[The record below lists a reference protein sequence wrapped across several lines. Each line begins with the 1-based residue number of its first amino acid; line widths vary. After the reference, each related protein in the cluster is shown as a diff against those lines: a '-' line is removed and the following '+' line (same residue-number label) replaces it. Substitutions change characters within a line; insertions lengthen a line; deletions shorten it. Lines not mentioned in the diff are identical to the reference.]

1 MNIADIDEIIE
12 ATELLDQV
20 GEYVIRKF
28 IASDNYVI
36 IDNIGDFI
44 ILERDITDQI
54 CSILWSDIA
63 PTEKLN

>member
-1 MNIADIDEIIE
+1 MNIADISEIVE

-28 IASDNYVI
+28 ITSDNYVI

>member
-1 MNIADIDEIIE
+1 MNIKDISELVE
-12 ATELLDQV
+12 ATELIDQV

-28 IASDNYVI
+28 ISGNYVI
-36 IDNIGDFI
+36 IDNLGDFI
-44 ILERDITDQI
+44 ILERDLADQI

>member
-12 ATELLDQV
+12 PTELIEQV

-44 ILERDITDQI
+44 ILERDIADQI
-54 CSILWSDIA
+54 CSLLWNDIA
-63 PTEKLN
+63 PQEKLN

>member
-54 CSILWSDIA
+54 CSVLWNDIA
-63 PTEKLN
+63 PQEKLN

>member
-12 ATELLDQV
+12 ATELIEQV

-36 IDNIGDFI
+36 IDNLGDFI
-44 ILERDITDQI
+44 ILERDIADLI
-54 CSILWSDIA
+54 CSVLWNDIA
-63 PTEKLN
+63 PQEKLK

>member
-1 MNIADIDEIIE
+1 MNIKDISEIVE
-12 ATELLDQV
+12 ATELIEQV

-36 IDNIGDFI
+36 IDNLGDFI
-44 ILERDITDQI
+44 ILERYLADQI

>member
-1 MNIADIDEIIE
+1 MNIKDISEIVE
-12 ATELLDQV
+12 ATELIDQI

-28 IASDNYVI
+28 ITSDNYVI
-36 IDNIGDFI
+36 KDNLGDFI
-44 ILERDITDQI
+44 ILERDIADQI

>member
-1 MNIADIDEIIE
+1 MNIADIDEIVE
-12 ATELLDQV
+12 ATELIEQV

-36 IDNIGDFI
+36 KDNLGDFI
-44 ILERDITDQI
+44 ILERDIADQI

>member
-1 MNIADIDEIIE
+1 MNIADIDEIVE
-12 ATELLDQV
+12 ATELIEQV

-54 CSILWSDIA
+54 CSVLWNDIV
-63 PTEKLN
+63 PQEKLN

>member
-1 MNIADIDEIIE
+1 MNIADINEIIE
-12 ATELLDQV
+12 VTELIEQV

-28 IASDNYVI
+28 ITSDNYVI
-36 IDNIGDFI
+36 IVNIGDFI

>member
-1 MNIADIDEIIE
+1 MNIADIDEIVE

-28 IASDNYVI
+28 IASEQYVI

-44 ILERDITDQI
+44 ILERDIADQI
-54 CSILWSDIA
+54 CSVLWNDIA
-63 PTEKLN
+63 PQETLN

>member
-12 ATELLDQV
+12 ATELLKQV

-36 IDNIGDFI
+36 IDNLGDFI
-44 ILERDITDQI
+44 ILEKDFADQI
-54 CSILWSDIA
+54 CSIIWEDLA
-63 PTEKLN
+63 PPEKLN

>member
-12 ATELLDQV
+12 ATELIGQV

-44 ILERDITDQI
+44 ILEKDIADQL
-54 CSILWSDIA
+54 CSVIWNDIA
-63 PTEKLN
+63 PKEKLN

>member
-1 MNIADIDEIIE
+1 MNIKYISEIVE

-44 ILERDITDQI
+44 ILERDIVDQI
-54 CSILWSDIA
+54 CSVLWNDIA
-63 PTEKLN
+63 PPEKLN

>member
-1 MNIADIDEIIE
+1 MNIADIDEIVE

-54 CSILWSDIA
+54 CSVLWNDIA
-63 PTEKLN
+63 PQEKLN

>member
-12 ATELLDQV
+12 ATELLEQV

>member
-1 MNIADIDEIIE
+1 MNIKDIGELVE

-44 ILERDITDQI
+44 ILERDIADQI
-54 CSILWSDIA
+54 CSVLWDDIA
-63 PTEKLN
+63 PQEKLN

>member
-1 MNIADIDEIIE
+1 MNIADIDEIVE
-12 ATELLDQV
+12 ATELLGQV

-36 IDNIGDFI
+36 IDNLGDFI

>member
-12 ATELLDQV
+12 ATELLEQV

-28 IASDNYVI
+28 ITSDNYVI

>member
-1 MNIADIDEIIE
+1 MNIKDLSEIVE

-44 ILERDITDQI
+44 ILERDIVDQI
-54 CSILWSDIA
+54 CSVLWNDIA
-63 PTEKLN
+63 PQEKLN

>member
-1 MNIADIDEIIE
+1 MNIADISEIVE

-28 IASDNYVI
+28 IASEQYVI

-44 ILERDITDQI
+44 ILERDIVDQI
-54 CSILWSDIA
+54 CSVLWNDIA
-63 PTEKLN
+63 PQEKLN